1 MTTDEIQDK
10 IGRAFAGK
18 LLEIMNVPEN
28 FKDPETGEVLN
39 LAAAIFWLTNF
50 YTGAIFYMC
59 DSEDALHLLQ
69 PKLIGETVEGVLNG
83 MLENK
88 EEE

>member
-1 MTTDEIQDK
+1 MTTDETQEK

-18 LLEIMNVPEN
+18 LLEVMNVPEN
-28 FKDPETGEVLN
+28 FRDAETGEVLN
-39 LAAAIFWLTNF
+39 LSEAIFWLTNF
-50 YTGAIFYMC
+50 YVGAIFYMC

-69 PKLIGETVEGVLNG
+69 PKLIGETVEGVLTG

-88 EEE
+88 EAE